1 MLLSTSR
8 NNTNASNFPS
18 KRLKNVRN
26 NCDYEQ
32 FNDVFMEFIFRHL
45 GLNCFSEVFDEHF
58 VLPIIARHLIFH
70 LLQKLVDVHFNG
82 LVRRGIKN
90 NFPTAKIWKC
100 CGFIERKGSHKS
112 CSDANPPLPF
122 VIVNFKYIQS

>member
-8 NNTNASNFPS
+8 INTNASNFPS
-18 KRLKNVRN
+18 KRLKNIRN

-70 LLQKLVDVHFNG
+70 LFQKLVDVHFNG
-82 LVRRGIKN
+82 WSGGGLKIIFRLQKFGNVVGSLRGRDPI
-90 NFPTAKIWKC
+90 
-100 CGFIERKGSHKS
+100 
-112 CSDANPPLPF
+112 NP
-122 VIVNFKYIQS
+122 VVM